1 MKLEE
6 ILNEWNND
14 SKIDRIE
21 ISNESL
27 SISQLHNKYLR
38 IMTAESVQLRSLTHE
53 YNKMYKLKWEYYLG
67 ILDDETLRERGWV
80 PMGLKIL
87 RQDLDIYLNS
97 DEDLS
102 KLKMKQEL
110 QKEKISVLD
119 SIMKSISN
127 RGFQIK
133 NYIDYERFK
142 VGA

>member
-67 ILDDETLRERGWV
+67 ILDDETLREREWV

>member
-6 ILNEWNND
+6 ILNEWNTD
-14 SKIDRIE
+14 SKIDKIE

-27 SISQLHNKYLR
+27 TISQLHNKYLR
-38 IMTAESVQLRSLTHE
+38 IMTAESVQLRTITHE

-67 ILDDETLRERGWV
+67 ILDSETLHERNWIPV
-80 PMGLKIL
+80 GLKIL
-87 RQDLDIYLNS
+87 RQDIDIYLNS

-102 KLKMKQEL
+102 RLKMKQEL
-110 QKEKISVLD
+110 QKEKLTALD
-119 SIMKSISN
+119 SIMKSITN

>member
-6 ILNEWNND
+6 ILNEWSND
-14 SKIDRIE
+14 SKIDRVE

-38 IMTAESVQLRSLTHE
+38 IMTAESVILRSLTQE
-53 YNKMYKLKWEYYLG
+53 YNKLYKLKWEYYLG
-67 ILDDETLRERGWV
+67 ILDDETLRERNWV

-87 RQDLDIYLNS
+87 KQDMDIYLNS
-97 DEDLS
+97 DDDLS
-102 KLKMKQEL
+102 KLKMRQEM
-110 QKEKISVLD
+110 QKEKLSVLD

>member
-6 ILNEWNND
+6 ILNEWNSD

-27 SISQLHNKYLR
+27 HISQLHNKYLR
-38 IMTAESVQLRSLTHE
+38 IMTAESVTLRTTTHE
-53 YNKMYKLKWEYYLG
+53 YNKLYRLKWEYYLG
-67 ILDDETLRERGWV
+67 ILDEDTLRKYEWE
-80 PMGLKIL
+80 PISLKIL
-87 RQDLDIYLNS
+87 RQDVDIYLNS
-97 DEDLS
+97 DDDLVRLKS
-102 KLKMKQEL
+102 KQDL
-110 QKEKISVLD
+110 QKEKIAALD

-133 NYIDYERFK
+133 NYIEYEKFK